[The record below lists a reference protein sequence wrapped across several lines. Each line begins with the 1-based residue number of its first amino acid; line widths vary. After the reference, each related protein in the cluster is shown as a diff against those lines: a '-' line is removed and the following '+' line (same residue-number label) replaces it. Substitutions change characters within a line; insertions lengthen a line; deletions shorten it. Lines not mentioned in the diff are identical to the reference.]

1 MFKTILNLLTIEHIE
16 KFEGGLTL
24 IDGTEIYAKGNLTE
38 GVLVQI
44 MVDGEMKDLPNGTYE
59 LQDGRSITIE
69 AGKITAVIEKP
80 VEETPAEVVVEQA
93 SIQEP
98 IEASIQEPIVEPI
111 ITNTEVVEET
121 KPIEETS
128 IKEPIEPIVEV
139 KETIPN
145 GFDERI
151 KKIED
156 SIANLV
162 SSNTNLKLEK
172 EKFEKDF
179 NDLKTFLETKSN
191 VEPSKK
197 NYVQEE
203 NLNPLVVQVRANR
216 EVKKRN

>member
-69 AGKITAVIEKP
+69 AGKITAVVEKP
-80 VEETPAEVVVEQA
+80 VEETPTEVVVEQA
-93 SIQEP
+93 SLETPILTPIEASVQEP
-98 IEASIQEPIVEPI
+98 IVDTTITNETIVEETKPVEEASIQEP
-111 ITNTEVVEET
+111 T
-121 KPIEETS
+121 
-128 IKEPIEPIVEV
+128 EPIVEI
-139 KETIPN
+139 KEN
-145 GFDERI
+145 SNDFDERI
-151 KKIED
+151 KKIEE
-156 SIANLV
+156 SISNLI
-162 SSNTNLKLEK
+162 SSNSNLKLEK
-172 EKFEKDF
+172 EKYEKDF
-179 NDLKTFLETKSN
+179 NDLKTFLETKTI

-203 NLNPLVVQVRANR
+203 NQNPLVAQVRANR
-216 EVKKRN
+216 KR